1 MTNVVA
7 TPSIFSHVTDEANK
21 LVITFVVGTRGN
33 ARYDPEQRTS
43 PHLTAAL
50 RTPLCGKQIRP
61 TASSKSA
68 APRMMSISKRR

>member
-1 MTNVVA
+1 MTRVGMSAGAPVRQRQRVQPL
-7 TPSIFSHVTDEANK
+7 T
-21 LVITFVVGTRGN
+21 LVVGTRGN
-33 ARYDPEQRTS
+33 ARNDPEQRAS

-50 RTPLCGKQIRP
+50 RTPLCGKQILP